1 MTTYAR
7 GKKWA
12 DAGVEVNERR
22 RAQPE
27 DRQFQLEAEFGMTG
41 DQPAAVSRL
50 TDGVEKGIPRQS
62 LMGVTGSGKTFT
74 MANVV
79 QQVQKPTLVM
89 AHNKTL
95 AAQLASEFK
104 EFFPHNAVEYFVSY
118 YDYYQPEAYVPQS
131 DTYIEKD
138 SSVNE
143 ELDKLRLSATTSL
156 LTRRDVLIVA
166 SVSCIY
172 GLGDPQDYFNLVAQV
187 KVGEIRNR
195 SQLVRQLVDMQY
207 DRNDLDLS
215 RAKFRVRGDVLELV
229 PAYEEAAVRI
239 QFFGDEVERI
249 VQLDPLTGEMLAE
262 LPQVAIY
269 PANHFVTTKDK
280 LDLAVE
286 GIREELE
293 WRLRELRDTGKI
305 LEAARLE
312 SRTNYDLEMLQE
324 TGFCSGV
331 ENYARHLSQ
340 RPAGSAPWTLLD
352 YFPEDYLLF
361 VDESHMT
368 LPQVR
373 GMYHGDISRKKTLVE
388 FGFRLPSALDNR
400 PLNFEEYESRINQ
413 VVYVSATPGPF
424 ELQHSRQVVEQVIR
438 PTGLLDPTIE
448 VLPTTGQIDDL
459 LWRIKDRVQR
469 AERVLVTTLTKRM
482 AEELA
487 DYLSEMGIRNTYL
500 HSDIETLDRIEILRD
515 LRLGVYDVIVGINLL
530 REGLDLP
537 EVSMVAILDA
547 DKEGYLRSETSMIQ
561 TIGRAARHANGHVVM
576 YADRMTDSMQKA
588 IDETSRRRQLQTE
601 HNQRHG
607 IEPQSIQKEV
617 HDITEG
623 IKAIAENRA
632 RYNTVRKEMSRAD
645 MFKGGQGPGS
655 ADEGRRQIAP
665 VREGGPVPRRDFRVA
680 PSAGRGGKDTGSGW
694 RLELAS
700 LLLQRP
706 NVVDHVPDLLF
717 RKLTAQ
723 GSHPRTGNAVSN
735 ETEQVGFRVQ
745 RYVNHQ
751 VCGWRVQR
759 RPRRPVPPAPLA
771 VAGLAD
777 LHVSCRP
784 RLQRCR
790 RRREG
795 VQQYF
800 VPSDTELGVEQQHQ
814 TGGGASHTGGHHPCA
829 GAGEPSRPAATRS
842 LRTESPRPVAR
853 LPAADY
859 AVSGEG
865 EIAALPAAPV
875 ASASNRKAVRAS
887 KASGRRTT
895 SSACHTPAMLS

>member
-1 MTTYAR
+1 MTIYAR

-12 DAGVEVNERR
+12 EAGKQVNERR
-22 RAQPE
+22 NAQPE
-27 DRQFQLEAEFGMTG
+27 DRPFQLTAEFGMTG
-41 DQPAAVSRL
+41 DQPGAVDRL
-50 TDGVEKGIPRQS
+50 SDGLEKGQDRQT
-62 LMGVTGSGKTFT
+62 LLGVTGSGKTFT
-74 MANVV
+74 MANIV
-79 QQVQKPTLVM
+79 QQVQRPTLVM

-95 AAQLASEFK
+95 AAQLAQEFK

-172 GLGDPQDYFNLVAQV
+172 GLGDPDDYFNLVAQV
-187 KVGEIRNR
+187 KVGEIRSR

-207 DRNDLDLS
+207 DRNDLELS

-249 VQLDPLTGEMLAE
+249 VQLDPLTGELLAE
-262 LPQVAIY
+262 LPQVSIY
-269 PANHFVTTKDK
+269 PANHFVTTKEK
-280 LDLAVE
+280 LDLAVA

-293 WRLRELRDTGKI
+293 WRLRELRDAGKI

-340 RPAGSAPWTLLD
+340 RPVGSAPWTLLD
-352 YFPEDYLLF
+352 YFPDDYLLF

-373 GMYHGDISRKKTLVE
+373 GMYGGDMSRKKTLVE

-400 PLNFEEYESRINQ
+400 PLNFDEYEEHINQ
-413 VVYVSATPGPF
+413 VVYVSATPSPF

-438 PTGLLDPTIE
+438 PTGLLDPTLE
-448 VLPTTGQIDDL
+448 VLPTKGQIDDL
-459 LWRIKDRVQR
+459 LARIKERVER

-537 EVSMVAILDA
+537 EVSLVAILDA
-547 DKEGYLRSETSMIQ
+547 DKEGYLRSDTSMIQ

-576 YADRMTDSMQKA
+576 YADKITDSMKRA
-588 IDETSRRRQLQTE
+588 IDETARRRLLQGE
-601 HNQRHG
+601 HNKRHG

-623 IKAIAENRA
+623 IKAIAENRS
-632 RYNTVRKEMSRAD
+632 RYNVVRKEMSRAD
-645 MFKGGQGPGS
+645 MFKVVKDLEVQMKDAAKGLQFEK
-655 ADEGRRQIAP
+655 AAQFRDEIFELRR
-665 VREGGPVPRRDFRVA
+665 
-680 PSAGRGGKDTGSGW
+680 
-694 RLELAS
+694 LLAIEEKT
-700 LLLQRP
+700 L
-706 NVVDHVPDLLF
+706 
-717 RKLTAQ
+717 
-723 GSHPRTGNAVSN
+723 
-735 ETEQVGFRVQ
+735 
-745 RYVNHQ
+745 
-751 VCGWRVQR
+751 
-759 RPRRPVPPAPLA
+759 
-771 VAGLAD
+771 
-777 LHVSCRP
+777 
-784 RLQRCR
+784 
-790 RRREG
+790 
-795 VQQYF
+795 
-800 VPSDTELGVEQQHQ
+800 
-814 TGGGASHTGGHHPCA
+814 
-829 GAGEPSRPAATRS
+829 
-842 LRTESPRPVAR
+842 
-853 LPAADY
+853 
-859 AVSGEG
+859 
-865 EIAALPAAPV
+865 APV
-875 ASASNRKAVRAS
+875 AD
-887 KASGRRTT
+887 
-895 SSACHTPAMLS
+895 

>member
-1 MTTYAR
+1 MTIYAR

-12 DAGVEVNERR
+12 EAGKEVNERR
-22 RAQPE
+22 NARPE
-27 DRQFQLEAEFGMTG
+27 DRPFQLVSEFGMTG
-41 DQPAAVSRL
+41 DQPAAVDRL
-50 TDGVEKGIPRQS
+50 AEAVEKGVVRQS
-62 LMGVTGSGKTFT
+62 LMGVTGSGKTFS
-74 MANVV
+74 MANIV
-79 QQVQKPTLVM
+79 QNVQRPTLVM

-95 AAQLASEFK
+95 AAQLAQEFK

-207 DRNDLDLS
+207 DRNDLELS

-249 VQLDPLTGEMLAE
+249 VQLDPLTGELLAE

-269 PANHFVTTKDK
+269 PANHFVTTKEK
-280 LDLAVE
+280 LDLAVT

-293 WRLRELRDTGKI
+293 WRLRELRDAGKI

-312 SRTNYDLEMLQE
+312 SRTNYDVEMLQE

-340 RPAGSAPWTLLD
+340 RPEGSAPWTLLD
-352 YFPEDYLLF
+352 YFPDDYLMF

-373 GMYHGDISRKKTLVE
+373 GMYGGDMSRKKTLVE

-400 PLNFEEYESRINQ
+400 PLNFDEYEEHINQ
-413 VVYVSATPGPF
+413 VVYVSATPGPY
-424 ELQHSRQVVEQVIR
+424 ELQQSRQVVEQVIR
-438 PTGLLDPTIE
+438 PTGLLDPTVE
-448 VLPTTGQIDDL
+448 VLPTRGQIDDL
-459 LWRIKDRVQR
+459 LARIKERVER

-547 DKEGYLRSETSMIQ
+547 DKEGYLRSDTSMIQ

-576 YADRMTDSMQKA
+576 YADKITDSMKRA
-588 IDETSRRRQLQTE
+588 IDETARRRQLQSE
-601 HNQRHG
+601 HNRRHG

-632 RYNTVRKEMSRAD
+632 RYNVVRKEMSRAD
-645 MFKGGQGPGS
+645 MFKVVKDLEVQMKDAAKGLQFEK
-655 ADEGRRQIAP
+655 AAQFRDEIFELRRLLA
-665 VREGGPVPRRDFRVA
+665 
-680 PSAGRGGKDTGSGW
+680 
-694 RLELAS
+694 LEEKTL
-700 LLLQRP
+700 
-706 NVVDHVPDLLF
+706 
-717 RKLTAQ
+717 
-723 GSHPRTGNAVSN
+723 
-735 ETEQVGFRVQ
+735 
-745 RYVNHQ
+745 
-751 VCGWRVQR
+751 
-759 RPRRPVPPAPLA
+759 
-771 VAGLAD
+771 
-777 LHVSCRP
+777 
-784 RLQRCR
+784 
-790 RRREG
+790 
-795 VQQYF
+795 
-800 VPSDTELGVEQQHQ
+800 
-814 TGGGASHTGGHHPCA
+814 
-829 GAGEPSRPAATRS
+829 
-842 LRTESPRPVAR
+842 
-853 LPAADY
+853 
-859 AVSGEG
+859 
-865 EIAALPAAPV
+865 APV
-875 ASASNRKAVRAS
+875 AD
-887 KASGRRTT
+887 
-895 SSACHTPAMLS
+895 